1 MLKLKSIWTSLTLMI
16 TLLLGST
23 MSTYAA
29 TPHVG
34 YFDQMEG
41 KTIVG
46 WGWDSSMTDTAVSVH
61 VTITNQ
67 QSARIVG
74 DFNPTA
80 DIYRK
85 DLEDGNI
92 GNGKHGFRIQMDWDS
107 LADGTYLIEGWVG
120 NVKIPNTQTYS
131 KGNVENLSATAEEAP
146 AAINGMKSLG
156 MFRTT
161 AYCPCSICSEGWG
174 RKTSTGAI
182 ARANHTIAVDPRVIP
197 YGSKVMINGVIYT
210 AEDRGGAV
218 KGNHIDIFYD
228 THAQSRRHGVRSAEV
243 FLVP

>member
-1 MLKLKSIWTSLTLMI
+1 MLKLKSIWTSLALMI
-16 TLLLGST
+16 TLLPGIT
-23 MSTYAA
+23 TSTYAA

-34 YFDQMEG
+34 YLDQMEG
-41 KTIVG
+41 NTIVG
-46 WGWDSSMTDTAVSVH
+46 WGWDASSPDTAVSVH

-67 QSARIVG
+67 QTARIVG

-131 KGNVENLSATAEEAP
+131 KGNVENLAASAEQMP
-146 AAINGMKSLG
+146 AAANGMKSLG
-156 MFRTT
+156 TFRTT
-161 AYCPCSICSEGWG
+161 AYCPCGICSEGWG
-174 RKTSTGAI
+174 RRTSTGAV
-182 ARANHTIAVDPRVIP
+182 AKANHTIAVDPRVIP
-197 YGSKVMINGVIYT
+197 YGSRIMINGVVYT
-210 AEDRGGAV
+210 AEDRGGGV

-228 THAQSRRHGVRSAEV
+228 THAQARRHGVRTAEV
-243 FLVP
+243 FLLQ